1 MGGAR
6 VNADLRSLPRRRLG
20 RTEFDVCPLG
30 LGCAW
35 LSHAGSDAEAVAAVR
50 RALDAGINYVD
61 TAAGYRD
68 SERLL
73 GLGLQGVPR
82 DTYYLATKTGT
93 RGQPRDYS
101 GEGTRQSVEMSLRA
115 LGTDSLDVL
124 LIHDPTTLEPA
135 FAPGAALDVIRG
147 LKESGKVRAIG
158 LGVRDHAMHRQAI
171 LTGLFDVSL
180 TYLDYNLF
188 RQTAAETIL
197 PLAQEH
203 DVGVVLGSPL
213 GMGLLGGA
221 DPGLRPDAATRPDIA
236 EAREQW
242 LWAREHDVDLVA
254 LALQFC
260 LREPRIAVSLNGAR
274 NVAEVESSLTAA
286 LTPIPESVWAAW
298 EARFRCEPPTP

>member
-1 MGGAR
+1 MDGE
-6 VNADLRSLPRRRLG
+6 LSSLPRRRLG
-20 RTEFDVCPLG
+20 RTGFQVSPLG

-35 LSHAGSDAEAVAAVR
+35 LSHAGSDAAAVAAVR

-61 TAAGYRD
+61 TSAGYRD

-82 DTYYLATKTGT
+82 DSYYLATKTGT
-93 RGQPRDYS
+93 RGQTRDYS
-101 GEGTRQSVEMSLRA
+101 GEGTRHSVELSLQT
-115 LGTDSLDVL
+115 LGTDHLDVL
-124 LIHDPTTLEPA
+124 LIHDPTSLEPA

-147 LKESGKVRAIG
+147 LKETGKVRAIG
-158 LGVRDHAMHRQAI
+158 LGVRDHALHRQAI

-188 RQTAAETIL
+188 RQSAAETLL
-197 PLAQEH
+197 PLAQQH

-213 GMGLLGGA
+213 GMGLLGGT
-221 DPGLRPDAATRPDIA
+221 DPALRPDAATRPDIT

-242 LWAREHDVDLVA
+242 LWAHEHGVDLIA

-274 NVAEVESSLTAA
+274 SVEEVESSLAA
-286 LTPIPESVWAAW
+286 VLTPIPDSVWAAW
-298 EARFRCEPPTP
+298 EARFGPLPQ

>member
-1 MGGAR
+1 M
-6 VNADLRSLPRRRLG
+6 NAERDLRSLPPRRLG
-20 RTEFDVCPLG
+20 RTGFQVCPLG

-35 LSHAGSDAEAVAAVR
+35 LCYAGSDTAAVAAVR

-61 TAAGYRD
+61 TSAGYRD

-82 DTYYLATKTGT
+82 DSYYLATKTGT

-101 GEGTRQSVEMSLRA
+101 GEGTRRSVEQSLQA
-115 LGTDSLDVL
+115 LGTDYLDVL
-124 LIHDPTTLEPA
+124 LIHDPTSLEPA
-135 FAPGAALDVIRG
+135 FAPGAALDVIRE
-147 LKESGKVRAIG
+147 LKESGKIRAIG
-158 LGVRDHAMHRQAI
+158 LGVRDHAFHRQAI

-188 RQTAAETIL
+188 RQSAAETIL
-197 PLAQEH
+197 PLAQQH
-203 DVGVVLGSPL
+203 DVGVALGSPL
-213 GMGLLGGA
+213 GMGLLGGT
-221 DPGLRPDAATRPDIA
+221 DPALRPDAATRPDIA

-242 LWAREHDVDLVA
+242 LWAHEHSVDLIA

-274 NVAEVESSLTAA
+274 NVSEVESSLAAA
-286 LTPIPESVWAAW
+286 LTPIPESVWTAW
-298 EARFRCEPPTP
+298 HERFGRLSHPS